1 MVFIALRAEGISAQ
15 AILETMGFVSCAL
28 IGARKKKVRSMMM
41 KGELTRDDIAKV
53 FAAHEKRLN
62 LHWRVITLALL
73 ANPIIALLLAAAVM
87 WLCGMEADYE

>member
-1 MVFIALRAEGISAQ
+1 
-15 AILETMGFVSCAL
+15 
-28 IGARKKKVRSMMM
+28 M